1 MKHKDT
7 KLERFLL
14 LLHKLFIFVYYILFM
29 STNIRQATEKDLEAI
44 LEIVNYNILNTTS
57 IYDYEPRTLTQQK
70 VIFDDK
76 VKSHFPLIVV
86 EVDNEIGGFGTY
98 GTFRFKEGYKF
109 TVEHSVYVALNHQGK
124 GLGKLLLSEL
134 ITLAKK
140 QKRHTMIAVIDA
152 ENQNS
157 VAFHKQFGFE
167 TVGIIKESAYKFDK
181 WLDTVFMQLLL
192 K

>member
-1 MKHKDT
+1 
-7 KLERFLL
+7 
-14 LLHKLFIFVYYILFM
+14 M
-29 STNIRQATEKDLEAI
+29 STNIRQATIKDLEAI

-57 IYDYEPRTLTQQK
+57 IYDYEPRTLAQQK
-70 VIFDDK
+70 AIFEDK
-76 VKSHFPLIVV
+76 AKSNFPLIVV

-109 TVEHSVYVALNHQGK
+109 TVEHSVYVSVNHQGK
-124 GLGKLLLSEL
+124 GLGKLILSEL

-140 QKRHTMIAVIDA
+140 QKCHTMIAVIDA

-157 VAFHKQFGFE
+157 VEFHKQFGFE

>member
-1 MKHKDT
+1 MNFTVRAAK
-7 KLERFLL
+7 
-14 LLHKLFIFVYYILFM
+14 V
-29 STNIRQATEKDLEAI
+29 NDLEGI

-57 IYDYEPRTLTQQK
+57 IYDYEPRTLAQQTA
-70 VIFDDK
+70 IFEEK
-76 VKSHFPLIVV
+76 KTNNFPLLVI
-86 EVDNEIGGFGTY
+86 EIDQEIAGFGTF

-109 TVEHSVYVALNHQGK
+109 TVEHSVYVSVKHQGK
-124 GLGKLLLSEL
+124 GLGKLLLSQL
-134 ITLAKK
+134 IETAKK

-157 VAFHKQFGFE
+157 VTFHEQFGFE
-167 TVGIIKESAYKFDK
+167 TVGLMKESAFKFNK

>member
-1 MKHKDT
+1 MNFKVRT
-7 KLERFLL
+7 AVFE
-14 LLHKLFIFVYYILFM
+14 
-29 STNIRQATEKDLEAI
+29 DLGAI

-70 VIFDDK
+70 AIFEDK
-76 VKSHFPLIVV
+76 NKEGFPLIVV
-86 EVDNEIGGFGTY
+86 EIENEIAGFGTY

-109 TVEHSVYVALNHQGK
+109 TVEHSVYVSINHQGK
-124 GLGKLLLSEL
+124 GLGKLLLVEL
-134 ITLAKK
+134 IEIAKK

-157 VAFHKQFGFE
+157 VEFHKQFGFE
-167 TVGIIKESAYKFDK
+167 TVGIIKESAFKFDK

-192 K
+192 

>member
-14 LLHKLFIFVYYILFM
+14 LLHKLFTFVYYILFM

-70 VIFDDK
+70 TIFDDK

>member
-1 MKHKDT
+1 MNFKV
-7 KLERFLL
+7 R
-14 LLHKLFIFVYYILFM
+14 
-29 STNIRQATEKDLEAI
+29 NATFEDLGAI

-70 VIFDDK
+70 AIFDDK
-76 VKSHFPLIVV
+76 NKEGFPLIVI
-86 EVDNEIGGFGTY
+86 EIDNEITGFGTY

-109 TVEHSVYVALNHQGK
+109 TVEHSVYVSVNHQGK
-124 GLGKLLLSEL
+124 GLGKLLLAEL
-134 ITLAKK
+134 IQIAKK

-157 VAFHKQFGFE
+157 VEFHKQFGFE
-167 TVGIIKESAYKFDK
+167 TVGIIKESAFKFDK

-192 K
+192 